1 MNRWKHGKNVIIFG
15 VDMSS
20 YVHSDNKNKD
30 ILVRLVAPKQGL
42 DDTKLTA
49 EAKYLTNFTH
59 DGNSSSLFVNASPI
73 YWFKE
78 KDSEIKDYTLYLSN
92 ISKDFTTDSMKK
104 QLKRKCNLFVVFNP
118 IDTS

>member
-1 MNRWKHGKNVIIFG
+1 
-15 VDMSS
+15 MSS

-59 DGNSSSLFVNASPI
+59 DGNSSSLFVNVSPI
-73 YWFKE
+73 Y
-78 KDSEIKDYTLYLSN
+78 
-92 ISKDFTTDSMKK
+92 
-104 QLKRKCNLFVVFNP
+104 
-118 IDTS
+118 